1 MFVMESG
8 KEDPTKIPIGENKTP
23 IRIDIK
29 RNRNNYNISIEHSNF
44 KTLASSKIDEL
55 LEIESRIL
63 NPIVDSKIK
72 REIKV
77 YMDEKEEYL
86 TSTFDLDKHEF
97 CFKIE
102 LRAPRLPGLNE
113 PTLPDF
119 IYIFVDGKEVFF
131 QFFDFEENKD
141 DIINYMLECFY
152 KLTEYVVQMDK
163 NRWKFF
169 DKEFESSSPKLRKN
183 YWKED

>member
-1 MFVMESG
+1 VIENK
-8 KEDPTKIPIGENKTP
+8 KETPTEIPIGENKTP
-23 IRIDIK
+23 FKFDIK

-44 KTLASSKIDEL
+44 KTLASSQIDEL
-55 LEIESRIL
+55 LELESRIL

-77 YMDEKEEYL
+77 HLNEKDECL
-86 TSTFDLDKHEF
+86 TSTFDLGKHEF

-102 LRAPRLPGLNE
+102 LRAPRLPDLCK

-141 DIINYMLECFY
+141 DIVKYMVECFY
-152 KLTEYVVQMDK
+152 KLTEYVVDMDK
-163 NRWKFF
+163 NMWKFF
-169 DKEFESSSPKLRKN
+169 DKEFESASPKLRKN
-183 YWKED
+183 YWEED